1 LHEKRAYEPVGFACV
16 ACGDLV
22 GANTRLAQ
30 ALGMKFDAL
39 VIGAGHNGLVAA
51 AYLARAGLSTTVL
64 ERSDVIGGAAVSEHP
79 WPGWTVSAASYVVS
93 LLHPDIVHELE
104 LESYA
109 YHAYL
114 KDPSSFSVAR
124 DGRSLLLSRDWDR
137 TSREVAAFSK
147 SDVAGLAELDGV
159 LCAYAREI
167 YDAMLDEEPQFER
180 LSPGAQKM
188 FLGSAAEFVERY
200 VKTPMLAAAIA
211 NDGIVGTFAGPRCA
225 GTGYVLAHHYAGR
238 AMGIQGAWGYVRGGM
253 GSVSAAIAGAA
264 RRHGA
269 VIRTSAPVRSVLV
282 QNGQAAGVVLDDGT
296 EIQSEAV
303 LSNADPITTFTQLVP
318 VGALETRFLERT
330 KRWRCEGPS
339 LKLNLALG
347 ELPQFLGRP
356 NLAADGHLHATIH
369 IAPDIDYLQGAYEE
383 AARGMPS
390 SEPMLEMFLQTP
402 SDPTL
407 APAGKHIL
415 SIFAQYF
422 PYIRKDGPWTD
433 ERRSAAANSIVRT
446 IGEYAPNVPA
456 AVEGMQLF
464 TPADLEKR
472 FGLRGGHIFHGELL
486 PGQIFEDRFA
496 VRTPVNRLYLCGSG
510 THPGGC
516 VSGAPGLRGARA
528 LLSDLTLSRDA
539 REAAKK

>member
-1 LHEKRAYEPVGFACV
+1 
-16 ACGDLV
+16 
-22 GANTRLAQ
+22 
-30 ALGMKFDAL
+30 MKFDAL

-51 AYLARAGLSTTVL
+51 AYLARAGLSTMVL
-64 ERSDVIGGAAVSEHP
+64 ERSDLIGGAAVSEHP

-93 LLHPDIVHELE
+93 LLHPDIVGDLE
-104 LESYA
+104 LESYG

-114 KDPSSFSVAR
+114 KDPSSFSVTR

-147 SDVAGLAELDGV
+147 SDVAGLAELDRV
-159 LCAYAREI
+159 LCTHAREI
-167 YDAMLDEEPQFER
+167 YDAMLEEKPRFGR
-180 LSPGAQKM
+180 LSPDAQRM
-188 FLGSAAEFVERY
+188 FLGSAAEFVEHY
-200 VKTPMLAAAIA
+200 VKAPMLAAAIA
-211 NDGIVGTFAGPRCA
+211 NDGVVGTFAGPRNA

-253 GSVSAAIAGAA
+253 GSISAAIAGAA

-269 VIRTSAPVRSVLV
+269 VIRTSVAVRSILV
-282 QNGQAAGVVLDDGT
+282 RNGQASGVVLDDGD
-296 EIQSEAV
+296 EIESEAV
-303 LSNADPITTFTQLVP
+303 LSNADPVTTFTQLVP
-318 VGALETRFLERT
+318 AGALDPSFLERT

-339 LKLNLALG
+339 LKLNLALS
-347 ELPQFLGRP
+347 ELPQFSSRP

-369 IAPDIDYLQGAYEE
+369 IAPDIDYLQRAFDE
-383 AARGMPS
+383 AAQGMPS
-390 SEPMLEMFLQTP
+390 SQPMLEMFLQTP

-422 PYIRKDGPWTD
+422 PYARKDGPWTD
-433 ERRSAAANSIVRT
+433 ERRLAVANNIVQT

-456 AVEGMQLF
+456 AVEEMQLF
-464 TPADLEKR
+464 TPVDLEKR

-496 VRTPVNRLYLCGSG
+496 VRTPVDRLYLCGSG

-528 LLSDLTLSRDA
+528 LLSDRALARDA
-539 REAAKK
+539 CSATRK